1 MKLAM
6 NIFWLTIL
14 LLTGAFMV
22 TGANAQDATALERQP
37 ARPTGDNSIGGAS
50 ALLKPPNTASPR
62 TTLKSFIENMNR
74 AYGTLMKAHRQNL
87 KTPGY
92 FPSKAVRQMARQ
104 AEEFFQSAVEC
115 LDLNQ
120 VPKNLKEDVG
130 YEGAIMLKEVL
141 DRIELPPFS
150 IIPDEIAIDNEEDPD
165 KKADMIRWRIPNT
178 DIIIDRV
185 EEGTREGE
193 YLFSPGTVAR
203 LEEFYVKVKD
213 YPYKLNALISHDFFD
228 FYTTNPGRLLP
239 PKWSQWLPAWSDTTY
254 LDQTIWQWC
263 ALIVLPLGVLMV
275 VRLVVRWWYQRTAEL
290 SSGKKTIGWLVV
302 VLITVVLV
310 STIKYILDEHINI
323 TGSVLIFLENTLQRI
338 FILVLI
344 GLILWEFII
353 AQINQNIEEEVPQQ
367 ESGGEEGGAGGSR
380 SETLLLLLRKTLMV
394 VMFVIVC
401 LILLSSMGIN
411 IGPLLAG
418 AGVIGL
424 AIGFGAQTLVRDIF
438 SGIFFLIDDAFRVGD
453 YIEIAGTKGTVEHIS
468 IRSLRLRHPRG
479 MVHTIPF
486 GDIGTVTNMSR
497 DYLITKLDIRVRYD
511 ADIHRIK
518 KIVKQINSEIRQ
530 NEEITRG
537 LLDDIKSQGVRQMD
551 DSAMI
556 VRVKF
561 KTIPGEQFVL
571 RREIYKMIQEKFSAN
586 NIEFAH
592 RNVTVY
598 MPPGEADGTPD
609 KKALEAGAAAAAAAE
624 QAAAEQEKPT

>member
-14 LLTGAFMV
+14 LLTGAFIV
-22 TGANAQDATALERQP
+22 TGANAQDVTALERQP

-62 TTLKSFIENMNR
+62 ATLKSFIENMNR

-92 FPSKAVRQMARQ
+92 FPSKAVRQMAKQ

-228 FYTTNPGRLLP
+228 FYVTNPGRLLP

-275 VRLVVRWWYQRTAEL
+275 VRLLVRWWYQRTAEL

-338 FILVLI
+338 FILLLI
-344 GLILWEFII
+344 GLILWEFIK

-511 ADIHRIK
+511 ADIHKIK
-518 KIVKQINSEIRQ
+518 KIVKKINREIRQ

-571 RREIYKMIQEKFSAN
+571 RREIYRMIQEEFSAN

-598 MPPGEADGTPD
+598 MPPGEADETPD
-609 KKALEAGAAAAAAAE
+609 KKAIEAGAAAAAAAE